1 MPRDSRPSNKR
12 VPTATES
19 LARDGWFPG
28 RSVSMWLALAV
39 LAFGSG
45 CGAIPGNT
53 SRSTRPK
60 QVRYLLVQAQALE
73 RQAVEA
79 ERQADVH
86 ERAAEAY
93 DQRAGEAKDDL
104 ARHRRAKGREAKAR
118 CDTAQG
124 QIGFFQRAAKS
135 ERSLEGQF
143 RFEAK
148 KLRIDAARTRREAR
162 RIEKFTPD
170 PIYEPEET
178 PKYGA
183 M

>member
-1 MPRDSRPSNKR
+1 
-12 VPTATES
+12 
-19 LARDGWFPG
+19 
-28 RSVSMWLALAV
+28 MWLALAV
-39 LAFGSG
+39 LALGPG

-53 SRSTRPK
+53 SRSTRSQ
-60 QVRYLLVQAQALE
+60 QVRYLLVQAQALD

-86 ERAAEAY
+86 RKAAKAY
-93 DQRAGEAKDDL
+93 DQRARDAKDDL
-104 ARHRRAKGREAKAR
+104 ARHRRAKGWEAKLR
-118 CDTAQG
+118 CDGAQE
-124 QIGFFQRAAKS
+124 QIGYCQRAAKS
-135 ERSLEGQF
+135 ESALKSQF

-148 KLRIDAARTRREAR
+148 KLRIDAGRARREAR

-178 PKYGA
+178 PEYGE